1 MSRQLDGSAIAAPG
15 VYSAADLQAD
25 ELPDPVERFFL
36 HVLKDGQPIV
46 RAVDLVTDGE
56 FQ

>member
-46 RAVDLVTDGE
+46 RSSIS
-56 FQ
+56 